1 MPSDAQLV
9 DAVLAGDREAF
20 SDLVR
25 RYERAVR
32 ACALV
37 VVRDRHKAEDV
48 AQDSFVAAFTKLATL
63 RDGAMFGP
71 WVLRIARHQ
80 GIQWLRRRPVKVG
93 VIWA

>member
-37 VVRDRHKAEDV
+37 VVRDRHTAEDV
-48 AQDSFVAAFTKLATL
+48 AGSFVRSYKLATL
-63 RDGAMFGP
+63 REAMLGWAFG
-71 WVLRIARHQ
+71 
-80 GIQWLRRRPVKVG
+80 
-93 VIWA
+93 